1 MAGGVVLLGVGVYAW
16 SLSVGRD
23 TSAKSPSGPIVL
35 AAEGKCVVSYAVWSD
50 DGARFKAQ
58 VTVANRDEAAI
69 KNWNLWFI
77 MNGDQV
83 VSGKLAGARDVS
95 INAPTVRLDQ
105 LGKEVTVT
113 SADTLSPQKATTLTV
128 DGRYA
133 ASNAAPL
140 AFKLN
145 GKTCE
150 TFVSGKPGAPSR
162 PVEHLSNGT
171 VRLGPIPTTS
181 TPAPGVTIDAKG
193 IARVT
198 PTTKPPTGPTG
209 TTPATTPATTPQT
222 TPPTTQTDTV
232 VPDPPPTTTPTTTP
246 PTTDAAPPP
255 PLPSGGGDP
264 ADTGA
269 PPPPPAPLG
278 T

>member
-1 MAGGVVLLGVGVYAW
+1 VLLGVGVYAW
-16 SLSVGRD
+16 SLSVRPNNS
-23 TSAKSPSGPIVL
+23 SANSPSGPTVL
-35 AAEGKCVVSYAVWSD
+35 AAEGKCVVSYAVWED
-50 DGARFKAQ
+50 QGGRFKAQ

-69 KNWNLWFI
+69 KNWNLWFL

-83 VSGKLAGARDVS
+83 VSGNVADAKDVP
-95 INAPTVRLDQ
+95 ITAPNVRLDQ
-105 LGKEVTVT
+105 QGKEVTVT

-128 DGRYA
+128 NGRYA

-150 TFVSGKPGAPSR
+150 TFVSGKPNTPSR

-181 TPAPGVTIDAKG
+181 TPAPGVTIDANG
-193 IARVT
+193 IAHVT
-198 PTTKPPTGPTG
+198 PTTKPPTGPTS
-209 TTPATTPATTPQT
+209 TTGPATTPATTPT
-222 TPPTTQTDTV
+222 TTQPDTIA
-232 VPDPPPTTTPTTTP
+232 PTPPPTTTPTAPPTTTP
-246 PTTDAAPPP
+246 PTTSPTPPTMAPTDADPVDTGGPPLSPPP
-255 PLPSGGGDP
+255 PL
-264 ADTGA
+264 
-269 PPPPPAPLG
+269 G